1 MYGSYCKPNFCIK
14 CDKHPAEIFSFFGMG
29 YYSFLLNFLWV
40 LAPYA
45 NSYAASIILTHFT
58 LQPLAY
64 STIKKPCASLKTQ
77 GHLTVVHP
85 DLNIQIGHTQRVL
98 FNKGAARLDIITH
111 QTREHVIS
119 IDGIIDGDP

>member
-1 MYGSYCKPNFCIK
+1 MKPNYAFK
-14 CDKHPAEIFSFFGMG
+14 PTAEQAPRTDLAFSCRGG
-29 YYSFLLNFLWV
+29 LTRR
-40 LAPYA
+40 
-45 NSYAASIILTHFT
+45 YAASIILTHFT